1 MNRIAYIRLAVI
13 AFLVVAATTAFAL
26 STKMM
31 DARAFREPAAAL
43 AVETNVAAPPAPP
56 SAPSLATSASTSEE
70 TLRAYTM
77 TSTQTFTQRGD
88 ESSIEQATIVKYQRA
103 DGSYASVITR
113 LAAKDTGEGSA
124 QERTK
129 EVVTRLGVPGQGVF
143 VVDEKGKRLQLVSP
157 LVDEKIDD
165 VEKLLRDDPNFA
177 KEDTVLGYRTLVLRQ
192 PNNSSVKYTEWHYA
206 PQLRGAILK
215 TVVVTPIGMQ
225 TTEATEIK
233 TGEPDQTSFG
243 VLLTHTV
250 DSTHYEKQIAVLEA
264 KGDDDIAR
272 GMREDIRQAKDPKP
286 KPEN

>member
-1 MNRIAYIRLAVI
+1 MNRTAYFRLAVI

-31 DARAFREPAAAL
+31 DARAYREPAAAL
-43 AVETNVAAPPAPP
+43 AVETNVAPPPA
-56 SAPSLATSASTSEE
+56 SAVATSTSTSEE
-70 TLRAYTM
+70 TIRAYTI
-77 TSTQTFTQRGD
+77 TSTQTFTPRGD
-88 ESSIEQATIVKYQRA
+88 ESSVEKATIIKYQRA
-103 DGSYASVITR
+103 DGSYASVTTR
-113 LAAKDTGEGSA
+113 LDAKDTGEGSA
-124 QERTK
+124 QESANDP
-129 EVVTRLGVPGQGVF
+129 VIRLGVPGQGVF
-143 VVDEKGKRLQLVSP
+143 VVDDKGKRLQLVSP
-157 LVDEKIDD
+157 LVDEKIED
-165 VEKLLRDDPNFA
+165 VEKLLRNDPNFM
-177 KEDTVLGYRTLVLRQ
+177 KEDMVLGYRTLVLRQ

-215 TVVVTPIGMQ
+215 TVVVTPVGMQ

-233 TGEPDQTSFG
+233 TGEPDPASFG

-264 KGDDDIAR
+264 KSDDDIAR